1 MEHPR
6 TVLVIGKTPVGR
18 RVCGLLQESGL
29 NTLHLDEPSDAEL
42 REALTPDVDGIA
54 VLLHDDIKALRYSLA
69 AHHIRPSARLFAAMF
84 DRTARE
90 QLRGHV
96 PDSVVLSPAAISVP
110 SLVAAAIHPEAAAIR
125 RRGTQDES
133 RWVSVTPTNDDNNDV
148 TITDYFTP
156 EGVKRYGRLG
166 RLSGQLRAYD
176 AGTKV
181 LLTGIIGL
189 ISIIILDTIV
199 GLQHAHFL
207 RALYDA
213 TRTTATI
220 SAPALSDDEPWVLV
234 WATIAALSVLTFT
247 AMFAAGIVNYL
258 LSGRH
263 VALLGRR
270 VAPRFG
276 HVIVAG
282 MGQVGLRLAEELRAL
297 GVAVIG
303 IEVKPDARTLQLARA
318 GSIPVIVGDAASRST
333 LKAARVE
340 EAEALIAAGSAEW
353 DNIAVAVSSL
363 AIAPNTRL
371 VIRAGTGDAIAETRS
386 LFAIGAVV
394 DVNGLT
400 ASFVTSAMTG
410 LEPYSVVSSGEAD
423 LAVDSSG
430 RVAQVLSADTDRCE
444 CS

>member
-1 MEHPR
+1 MGNPR
-6 TVLVIGKTPVGR
+6 SVLVVSNTPVGR
-18 RVCGLLQESGL
+18 RVCELLEMSGL
-29 NTLHLDEPSDAEL
+29 GTVLLEEPSDAEL
-42 REALTPDVDGIA
+42 RDALTPEIEGVA
-54 VLLHDDIKALRYSLA
+54 VLLHDDVKVLRYSLA

-96 PDSVVLSPAAISVP
+96 PNSVVLSPAAISVP
-110 SLVAAAIHPEAAAIR
+110 SLVAAAVHPEAAAIR
-125 RRGTQDES
+125 RRDTQDEN
-133 RWVSVTPTNDDNNDV
+133 RWVSVTPTDNNDV
-148 TITDYFTP
+148 TVTDYFTP
-156 EGVKRYGRLG
+156 EGLKRYGRLG

-189 ISIIILDTIV
+189 ISIIVLDTIV
-199 GLQHAHFL
+199 GLQHAQFL

-318 GSIPVIVGDAASRST
+318 GGIPVIVGDAASRST

-371 VIRAGTGDAIAETRS
+371 VIRAGTGNAIAETQS

-410 LEPYSVVSSGEAD
+410 LEPYLIVSSGGAD

-430 RVAQVLSADTDRCE
+430 RVTRRLGATAFRGGAR
-444 CS
+444 

>member
-1 MEHPR
+1 MGNPR
-6 TVLVIGKTPVGR
+6 SVLVVSNTPVGR
-18 RVCGLLQESGL
+18 RVCELLEMSGL
-29 NTLHLDEPSDAEL
+29 STIHLEEPSDAEL
-42 REALTPDVDGIA
+42 REALTPEIQGVA
-54 VLLHDDIKALRYSLA
+54 VLLHDDVKVLRYSLA

-125 RRGTQDES
+125 RRGTQDEN
-133 RWVSVTPTNDDNNDV
+133 RWVSVTATDDNNV
-148 TITDYFTP
+148 TVTDYFAP
-156 EGVKRYGRLG
+156 EGLKRYGRLG

-189 ISIIILDTIV
+189 ISVIVLDTIV
-199 GLQHAHFL
+199 GLQHAHLL

-234 WATIAALSVLTFT
+234 WATVAALSVLTFT

-263 VALLGRR
+263 VALFGRR

-318 GSIPVIVGDAASRST
+318 GGIPVIVGDAASRST

-371 VIRAGTGDAIAETRS
+371 VIRAGTGDAIAETQS

-410 LEPYSVVSSGEAD
+410 LEPYLIVSSGEVD
-423 LAVDSSG
+423 LAVDSLG
-430 RVAQVLSADTDRCE
+430 RVTRRLGATAFRGGAA
-444 CS
+444 

>member
-1 MEHPR
+1 MGNPR
-6 TVLVIGKTPVGR
+6 SVLVVSNTPVGR
-18 RVCGLLQESGL
+18 RVCELLEMSGL
-29 NTLHLDEPSDAEL
+29 GTIHLEEPSDAEL
-42 REALTPDVDGIA
+42 REALTPEIEGVA
-54 VLLHDDIKALRYSLA
+54 VLLHDDVKVLRYSLA

-125 RRGTQDES
+125 RRGTQDEN
-133 RWVSVTPTNDDNNDV
+133 RWVSVTATDDNNV
-148 TITDYFTP
+148 TVTDYFAP
-156 EGVKRYGRLG
+156 EGLKRYGRLG

-189 ISIIILDTIV
+189 ISVIVLDTIV
-199 GLQHAHFL
+199 GLQHAHLL

-234 WATIAALSVLTFT
+234 WATVAALSVLTFT

-263 VALLGRR
+263 VALFGRR

-318 GSIPVIVGDAASRST
+318 GGIPVIVGDAASRST

-371 VIRAGTGDAIAETRS
+371 VIRAGTGDAIAETQS

-410 LEPYSVVSSGEAD
+410 LEPYLIVSSGAVD
-423 LAVDSSG
+423 LAVDSLG
-430 RVAQVLSADTDRCE
+430 RVTRRLGATAFRGGAA
-444 CS
+444 

>member
-1 MEHPR
+1 MVNSPS
-6 TVLVIGKTPVGR
+6 VLVVSNTPVGR
-18 RVCGLLQESGL
+18 RVCELLEMSGL
-29 NTLHLDEPSDAEL
+29 GTIHLEEPSDAEL
-42 REALTPDVDGIA
+42 REALTREIEGIA
-54 VLLHDDIKALRYSLA
+54 VLLHDDVKVLRYSLA
-69 AHHIRPSARLFAAMF
+69 AHHIQPSARLFATMF

-96 PDSVVLSPAAISVP
+96 PNSVVLSPAAISVP

-125 RRGTQDES
+125 RRGTQEEN
-133 RWVSVTPTNDDNNDV
+133 RWVSVTPTDENDV
-148 TITDYFTP
+148 TVTDYFTP
-156 EGVKRYGRLG
+156 EGLKRYGRLG

-181 LLTGIIGL
+181 LLAGIIGL

-318 GSIPVIVGDAASRST
+318 GGIPVIVG
-333 LKAARVE
+333 
-340 EAEALIAAGSAEW
+340 
-353 DNIAVAVSSL
+353 
-363 AIAPNTRL
+363 
-371 VIRAGTGDAIAETRS
+371 
-386 LFAIGAVV
+386 
-394 DVNGLT
+394 
-400 ASFVTSAMTG
+400 
-410 LEPYSVVSSGEAD
+410 
-423 LAVDSSG
+423 
-430 RVAQVLSADTDRCE
+430 
-444 CS
+444 

>member
-6 TVLVIGKTPVGR
+6 RSSSSAKRPWR
-18 RVCGLLQESGL
+18 RVCGLLQDSGL
-29 NTLHLDEPSDAEL
+29 NTIHLDEPSDAEL

-54 VLLHDDIKALRYSLA
+54 VLLHDDISVALLLA
-69 AHHIRPSARLFAAMF
+69 AHHIRPRLGCSPRCSIA
-84 DRTARE
+84 ARE

-133 RWVSVTPTNDDNNDV
+133 RWVSVTPTEDNDV

-276 HVIVAG
+276 HVVVAG

-318 GSIPVIVGDAASRST
+318 GSIPVIVGDAASRAT
-333 LKAARVE
+333 LKAARVD

>member
-1 MEHPR
+1 MGNPR
-6 TVLVIGKTPVGR
+6 SVLVISNTPVGR
-18 RVCGLLQESGL
+18 RVCELLEMSGL
-29 NTLHLDEPSDAEL
+29 GTIHLEEPSDAEL
-42 REALTPDVDGIA
+42 REALTPEIEGVA
-54 VLLHDDIKALRYSLA
+54 VLLHDDVKVLRYSLA

-125 RRGTQDES
+125 RRGTQDEN
-133 RWVSVTPTNDDNNDV
+133 RWVSVTPTDDNDV
-148 TITDYFTP
+148 TVTDYFAP
-156 EGVKRYGRLG
+156 EGLKRYGRLG
-166 RLSGQLRAYD
+166 RLSGQVRAYD

-189 ISIIILDTIV
+189 ISIIVLDTIV

-220 SAPALSDDEPWVLV
+220 SAPALSNDEPWVLV
-234 WATIAALSVLTFT
+234 WATVAALSVLTFT

-263 VALLGRR
+263 VALFGRR

-303 IEVKPDARTLQLARA
+303 IEVKPDAGTLQLARA
-318 GSIPVIVGDAASRST
+318 GGIPVIVGDAASRST

-371 VIRAGTGDAIAETRS
+371 VIRAGTGDAIVETQS

-410 LEPYSVVSSGEAD
+410 LEPYLIVSSGEAD
-423 LAVDSSG
+423 LAVDSLG
-430 RVAQVLSADTDRCE
+430 RVTRRLGATAFRGGAA
-444 CS
+444 

>member
-1 MEHPR
+1 MVNSPS
-6 TVLVIGKTPVGR
+6 VLVVSNTPVGR
-18 RVCGLLQESGL
+18 RVCELLEMSGL
-29 NTLHLDEPSDAEL
+29 GTIHLEEPSDAEL
-42 REALTPDVDGIA
+42 REALTREIEGIA
-54 VLLHDDIKALRYSLA
+54 VLLHDDVKVLRYSLA
-69 AHHIRPSARLFAAMF
+69 AHHIQPSARLFATMF

-96 PDSVVLSPAAISVP
+96 PNSVVLSPAAISVP

-125 RRGTQDES
+125 RRGTQEEN
-133 RWVSVTPTNDDNNDV
+133 RWVSVTPTDENDV
-148 TITDYFTP
+148 TVTDYFTP
-156 EGVKRYGRLG
+156 EGLKRYGRLG

-181 LLTGIIGL
+181 LLAGIIGL

-318 GSIPVIVGDAASRST
+318 GGIPVIVGDAASRST

-371 VIRAGTGDAIAETRS
+371 VIRAGTGDAIAETQS

-410 LEPYSVVSSGEAD
+410 LEPYLIVSSGEVD
-423 LAVDSSG
+423 LAVDRSG
-430 RVAQVLSADTDRCE
+430 RVTQRLGATAFRGGAA
-444 CS
+444 

>member
-1 MEHPR
+1 MANPR
-6 TVLVIGKTPVGR
+6 SVLVVSNTPVGR
-18 RVCGLLQESGL
+18 RVCELLEMSGL
-29 NTLHLDEPSDAEL
+29 GTIHLEEPSDAEL
-42 REALTPDVDGIA
+42 REALTPEIQGVA
-54 VLLHDDIKALRYSLA
+54 VLLHDDVKVLRYSLA

-125 RRGTQDES
+125 RRGTQDEN
-133 RWVSVTPTNDDNNDV
+133 RWVSVTATDDNDV
-148 TITDYFTP
+148 TVTDYFAP
-156 EGVKRYGRLG
+156 EGLKRYGRLG

-189 ISIIILDTIV
+189 ISVIVLDTIV
-199 GLQHAHFL
+199 GLQHAHLL

-234 WATIAALSVLTFT
+234 WATVAALSVLTFT

-263 VALLGRR
+263 VALFGRR

-318 GSIPVIVGDAASRST
+318 GGIPVIVGDAASRST

-371 VIRAGTGDAIAETRS
+371 VIRAGTGDAIAETQS

-410 LEPYSVVSSGEAD
+410 LEPYLIVSSGAVD
-423 LAVDSSG
+423 LAVDSLG
-430 RVAQVLSADTDRCE
+430 RVTRRLGATAFRGGAA
-444 CS
+444 